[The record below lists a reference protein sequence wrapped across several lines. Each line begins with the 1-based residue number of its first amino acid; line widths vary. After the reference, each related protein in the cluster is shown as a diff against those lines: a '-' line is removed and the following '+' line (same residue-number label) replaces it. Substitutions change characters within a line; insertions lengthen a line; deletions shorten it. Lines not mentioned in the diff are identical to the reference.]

1 MRELR
6 WWPLNDRNPFGLAY
20 MQTATAP
27 VTSGT
32 LTDLSTPHSS
42 NRYHA
47 LSLGKMAPHSRVL
60 IVDDHALMRLGLQA
74 LLSAEHADVNIEEAY
89 CLQQAIDVYAEHPG
103 IELVL
108 LDLNMGD
115 CRGLQGLRQF
125 KARFPEARVAI
136 FSATQDEFVIQQAQA
151 LGAVAFIT
159 KSNEPAIIFRT
170 IVALLR
176 NESIDPTAG
185 SLSRGRPI
193 NSRYEVVAELG
204 PRHLEILDLVLFGCT
219 NQEISAAT
227 NLSLGTVKNYVS
239 IVLMALDVKSRSHLI
254 SLFR

>member
-1 MRELR
+1 MF
-6 WWPLNDRNPFGLAY
+6 PGDSA
-20 MQTATAP
+20 A
-27 VTSGT
+27 
-32 LTDLSTPHSS
+32 
-42 NRYHA
+42 
-47 LSLGKMAPHSRVL
+47 MAPHWRVL

-74 LLSAEHADVNIEEAY
+74 LLRAEHADVEIEEAY
-89 CLQQAIDVYAEHPG
+89 CLQQAMDVYAEHPG

-125 KARFPEARVAI
+125 KERFPDARVAV
-136 FSATQDEFVIQQAQA
+136 FSATQDQFVIQQAQA
-151 LGAVAFIT
+151 LGAIAFIT
-159 KSNEPAIIFRT
+159 KSNEPSVISKT

-176 NESIDPTAG
+176 SESTDVMAG
-185 SLSRGRPI
+185 SLARGRPAH
-193 NSRYEVVAELG
+193 SKYDLVAELG

-219 NQEISAAT
+219 NQEISTAT